1 MKKIYIFRVSFN
13 LFNDN
18 KQQIICKLAIHFYE
32 FEKKNYTQHQT
43 HANIREIKLDCL
55 NEWMEIKETSL
66 L

>member
-1 MKKIYIFRVSFN
+1 MTISNKLYVNLLFISMNLKK
-13 LFNDN
+13 
-18 KQQIICKLAIHFYE
+18 
-32 FEKKNYTQHQT
+32 KKNYTQHQT